1 MLDSQ
6 SPPPF
11 WPKPATRLRDVA
23 SAVAVGRWLGL
34 AFGICMLTGV
44 FSHMH
49 QHPTAWFP
57 LPTGPTW
64 IFQLTQGLHIATGL
78 VAVPLL
84 LVKLWT
90 VYPKLFSWP
99 PARTVIEILERGSI
113 AVLVAGAMFEL
124 VSGLLD
130 TLQWYPW
137 PFGFLQVH
145 WWVAWLTIGALI
157 LHIAVKAPKM
167 AQYWR
172 KSARDA
178 LPVNSD
184 DSSFDLVPTTVVV
197 DVVEAADADA
207 HAAAAAGISRR
218 TLLLGAGSAALVVT
232 AVTAG
237 QTLPWLRPLTALA
250 PRKPGAGGSV
260 VPINRTAKDA
270 GVLDLVKDP
279 AWKLQVMGSQPLTL
293 SLADLQGM
301 PVTSSRLPIA
311 CVEGWSA
318 TADWTGVRLRDVLD
332 AAGIDPSTD
341 LRTVSLEP
349 EGGSRSSLLP
359 AAFARDP
366 LTLLALTID
375 GEELSLDHGWPC
387 RLIAP
392 GRPGVAQTKWLS
404 RIEVATI

>member
-1 MLDSQ
+1 M
-6 SPPPF
+6 
-11 WPKPATRLRDVA
+11 
-23 SAVAVGRWLGL
+23 
-34 AFGICMLTGV
+34 
-44 FSHMH
+44 
-49 QHPTAWFP
+49 
-57 LPTGPTW
+57 
-64 IFQLTQGLHIATGL
+64 
-78 VAVPLL
+78 
-84 LVKLWT
+84 
-90 VYPKLFSWP
+90 
-99 PARTVIEILERGSI
+99 
-113 AVLVAGAMFEL
+113 
-124 VSGLLD
+124 
-130 TLQWYPW
+130 
-137 PFGFLQVH
+137 
-145 WWVAWLTIGALI
+145 
-157 LHIAVKAPKM
+157 
-167 AQYWR
+167 
-172 KSARDA
+172 
-178 LPVNSD
+178 
-184 DSSFDLVPTTVVV
+184 
-197 DVVEAADADA
+197 
-207 HAAAAAGISRR
+207 
-218 TLLLGAGSAALVVT
+218 
-232 AVTAG
+232 
-237 QTLPWLRPLTALA
+237 
-250 PRKPGAGGSV
+250 
-260 VPINRTAKDA
+260 
-270 GVLDLVKDP
+270 LDLVKDP